1 MEMMR
6 SSAVRISDGS
16 QIAEARRAA
25 VQHARELDWNE
36 VASGQAA
43 LIATELATNLARH
56 ASDGVLILN
65 SSEAR
70 DRTQLQVIS
79 IDRGPG
85 MQDIERCFKDGFTTT
100 ASSRGTGLGAVRR
113 IARSMEV
120 FSSPGKGTVLV
131 AELEQLR
138 EPERGRGEAFAVGG
152 ISVQRS
158 GESVCGDA
166 WYARG
171 LDGALAILV
180 VDGLGHGPLAAA
192 AAQAAV
198 AAFRSAPLP
207 ELKHTMTRL
216 HEALKPTRGAAA
228 AVALIDPGAGALRYC
243 GVGNI
248 VAAIVDGDEKHNLVS
263 HNGTLGH
270 TVSTLHEFSYPW
282 TAGALLAM
290 HSDGL
295 SGRWR
300 GDEWP
305 GLWLRAPALGA
316 GVLYRDWQRGT
327 DDAAVVVVRTA

>member
-6 SSAVRISDGS
+6 SSAVRISDPT

-25 VQHARELDWNE
+25 LQHAREMDWNE
-36 VASGQAA
+36 VSSGQAA
-43 LIATELATNLARH
+43 LIATELATNLSRH

-65 SSEAR
+65 SSHAR
-70 DRTQLQVIS
+70 ERTRLQVIS

-85 MQDIERCFKDGFTTT
+85 MQDVERCFEDGFSTA

-113 IARSMEV
+113 IAHSMEV

-138 EPERGRGEAFAVGG
+138 EAGSSGGDAFAVGG

-158 GESVCGDA
+158 GENVCGDA
-166 WYARG
+166 WYARCF
-171 LDGALAILV
+171 DGALAILV
-180 VDGLGHGPLAAA
+180 VDGLGHGPLAAS

-198 AAFRSAPLP
+198 AAFRSAPLA
-207 ELKHTMTRL
+207 ELKQTMTRL

-248 VAAIVDGDEKHNLVS
+248 VAAIVEGGEKHNLVS

-270 TVSTLHEFSYPW
+270 TVSTVREFS
-282 TAGALLAM
+282 
-290 HSDGL
+290 
-295 SGRWR
+295 
-300 GDEWP
+300 
-305 GLWLRAPALGA
+305 
-316 GVLYRDWQRGT
+316 
-327 DDAAVVVVRTA
+327 